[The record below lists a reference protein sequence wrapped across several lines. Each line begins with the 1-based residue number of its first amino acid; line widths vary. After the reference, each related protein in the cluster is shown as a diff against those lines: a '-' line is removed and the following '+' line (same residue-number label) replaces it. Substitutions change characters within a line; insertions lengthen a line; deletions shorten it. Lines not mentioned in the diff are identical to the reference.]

1 MKRDH
6 RKKNWTIG
14 EVIDEINRL
23 LSYKST
29 SDQRTI
35 LFAVTTYAG
44 FNRRPPAN
52 VDWFVYG
59 PKD

>member
-23 LSYKST
+23 LSYKDIC
-29 SDQRTI
+29 DQKTI
-35 LFAVTTYAG
+35 LYAVTSCAG
-44 FNRRPPAN
+44 FNRRSPAN
-52 VDWFVYG
+52 VEWFFYS